1 MNEAQSNNTP
11 QFSSVK
17 MLRSMVGIG
26 IMCALIIVLTFQ
38 GTYSRI
44 EQNKKEALQKAI
56 FNVLP
61 GIQNTISYSWNEE
74 QKFSILSDQE
84 DSDEKVFA
92 GFDSNGEFVGVA
104 IEASG
109 QGYADIIT
117 ILYGYDP
124 IEEEIIGFQVL
135 ASKETPGLGDKIEKD
150 ENFLSNFDAL
160 DVSLSDN
167 KTELKNKVI
176 SVKSGM
182 KNNPWEVDG
191 ITGATISS
199 RAIANIIASSSG
211 YWGPKIYVGQKQMK
225 AKN

>member
-1 MNEAQSNNTP
+1 
-11 QFSSVK
+11 
-17 MLRSMVGIG
+17 MVGIG

-44 EQNKKEALQKAI
+44 EHNKKEALQKAI

-61 GIQNTISYSWNEE
+61 GIENTISYSWNEE

-160 DVSLSDN
+160 DVSLNEN
-167 KTELKNKVI
+167 KTELKNEVI
-176 SVKSGM
+176 PVKSGM

-211 YWGPKIYVGQKQMK
+211 YWAPKIYVGQEELK